1 MTNVKPDNNNNN
13 NNMDKMKMEINNGNK
28 PHFCLM
34 EFIMIQKKTSK
45 ISVRTIIIH
54 HDM

>member
-28 PHFCLM
+28 PHF
-34 EFIMIQKKTSK
+34 F
-45 ISVRTIIIH
+45 
-54 HDM
+54 